1 MLISGDLVRIPQ
13 GTVINEESEKPLPLP
28 IAIIATPAMG
38 IVLESRD
45 EMVKVLMD
53 GEVIYVEKKYLQLV
67 GGN

>member
-1 MLISGDLVRIPQ
+1 
-13 GTVINEESEKPLPLP
+13 
-28 IAIIATPAMG
+28 MG